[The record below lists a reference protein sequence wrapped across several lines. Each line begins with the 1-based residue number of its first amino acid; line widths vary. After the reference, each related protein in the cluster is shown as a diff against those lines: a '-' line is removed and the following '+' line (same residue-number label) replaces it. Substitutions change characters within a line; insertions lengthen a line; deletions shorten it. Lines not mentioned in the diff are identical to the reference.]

1 MAKVRTLAAQ
11 KIRDDAL
18 TAALKIVTAASE
30 AATNLATTASETA
43 TRLAATTA
51 TTTAALNTHEA
62 VCSERY
68 SGIRAD
74 IKNLKSIILWG
85 GGLAVSGVGVLVM
98 ALAIIAWAF
107 IKKELKLS

>member
-11 KIRDDAL
+11 QVRDDAL
-18 TAALKIVTAASE
+18 TAALKIVTTASE
-30 AATNLATTASETA
+30 AAAALAATATETA

-51 TTTAALNTHEA
+51 ATTASLNTHEA

-74 IKNLKSIILWG
+74 IKSLKSIILWG
-85 GGLAVSGVGVLVM
+85 GGLAVSAVGVLIM
-98 ALAIIAWAF
+98 ALAIISWAF
-107 IKKELKLS
+107 IKKELKL